1 MIGQARRLGR
11 QRVQVCAIDGPVEIA
26 PQAVQAGQHGR
37 VFQQVAH
44 AQRTGVAE
52 AQTHKLVVGAV
63 QAQLFGQRGDDEEE
77 WEIEIDEKRPRPTG
91 AVSGHHVD
99 DLVLRATR
107 HTC

>member
-1 MIGQARRLGR
+1 MEHDEALGR
-11 QRVQVCAIDGPVEIA
+11 ELAQSLAQG
-26 PQAVQAGQHGR
+26 GGR
-37 VFQQVAH
+37 
-44 AQRTGVAE
+44 
-52 AQTHKLVVGAV
+52 

>member
-1 MIGQARRLGR
+1 M
-11 QRVQVCAIDGPVEIA
+11 D
-26 PQAVQAGQHGR
+26 
-37 VFQQVAH
+37 
-44 AQRTGVAE
+44 
-52 AQTHKLVVGAV
+52 VGALAV
-63 QAQLFGQRGDDEEE
+63 AVEDHDEE